1 MKTDGRNIN
10 NLRCTDDTTVTT
22 EIEAELKSLF
32 MRMKEESE
40 KTGLKLNIKKNK
52 IMSSSPIIS
61 LQVELEKVETVA
73 YFIFL
78 GSKITANGGCSHE
91 IKRCLLL
98 GRK

>member
-40 KTGLKLNIKKNK
+40 KADLELNF
-52 IMSSSPIIS
+52 
-61 LQVELEKVETVA
+61 Q
-73 YFIFL
+73 
-78 GSKITANGGCSHE
+78 
-91 IKRCLLL
+91 
-98 GRK
+98 

>member
-1 MKTDGRNIN
+1 MKTDGRNIK
-10 NLRCTDDTTVTT
+10 NLRCTDDTTLTT